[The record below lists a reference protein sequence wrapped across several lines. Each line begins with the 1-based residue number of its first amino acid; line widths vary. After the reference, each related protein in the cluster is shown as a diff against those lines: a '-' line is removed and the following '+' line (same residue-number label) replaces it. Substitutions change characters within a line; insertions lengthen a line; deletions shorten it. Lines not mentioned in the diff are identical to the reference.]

1 MRYAAGPQLG
11 QQMHFHRV
19 KRREFITLL
28 GGAAAGLP
36 QMAHAQQTTM
46 PVIGYL
52 HSQSP
57 DAFRDA
63 LRGFRQGLREAGYT
77 EGENLAVEYR
87 FADNQMDQLS
97 ELAADLV
104 RRRVAVIVTGGGPA
118 PTFAAKSATAT
129 IPILFAAIADDP
141 VKLGLVASLA
151 RPGGNVTGINALL
164 TESATKRLELLRE
177 MVPAMTR
184 VAALVNPTEA
194 SNTEATLKDLE
205 TAARLM
211 GLEIK
216 PLKASTSSE
225 INAAFAT
232 LEAERGAI
240 FVAPDSFF
248 TTRRVQL
255 VLLAMLHRIPVIYPT
270 RPFTE
275 AGGLMSYGTSLTDAY
290 RQAGDYTGRILK
302 GAKPADLPVARA
314 TKFELII
321 NASTSGML
329 GLTVPDKLLVAAD
342 EVIE

>member
-1 MRYAAGPQLG
+1 MAIHIR
-11 QQMHFHRV
+11 
-19 KRREFITLL
+19 RRELIAAL
-28 GGAAAGLP
+28 GCAAAWPLT
-36 QMAHAQQTTM
+36 ARAQQPTV
-46 PVIGYL
+46 PLIGYL
-52 HSQSP
+52 HSQSL
-57 DAFRDA
+57 DAFRDP
-63 LRGFRQGLREAGYT
+63 LRGFRQGLREEGYI
-77 EGENLAVEYR
+77 EGENVAIEYR

-104 RRRVAVIVTGGGPA
+104 RRHVAVIVTGGGPA
-118 PTFAAKSATAT
+118 PTFAAKSATAA

-151 RPGGNVTGINALL
+151 RPGGNVTGINTLV
-164 TESATKRLELLRE
+164 TELATKRLELLRE
-177 MVPAMTR
+177 MVPAITR

-216 PLKASTSSE
+216 ALKASTSGE

-232 LEAERGAI
+232 LEAERPSAI

-275 AGGLMSYGTSLTDAY
+275 AGGLMSYGANITDAY
-290 RQAGDYTGRILK
+290 RQAGGYTGRILR

-314 TKFELII
+314 TKFELVI

-329 GLTVPDKLLVAAD
+329 GLTVPPGLLVAAD

>member
-1 MRYAAGPQLG
+1 M
-11 QQMHFHRV
+11 
-19 KRREFITLL
+19 KRRDFITLI
-28 GGAAAGLP
+28 GGAAAAWPL
-36 QMAHAQQTTM
+36 AARAQQPAM
-46 PVIGYL
+46 PVIAVL

-57 DAFRDA
+57 DAFRDP

-77 EGENLAVEYR
+77 EGENLAIEYR
-87 FADNQMDQLS
+87 FADNQMDQLP

-151 RPGGNVTGINALL
+151 RPGGNVTGISILL
-164 TESATKRLELLRE
+164 TELATKRLELLRE
-177 MVPAMTR
+177 MVPAITR
-184 VAALVNPTEA
+184 VAALVNPAEA

-211 GLEIK
+211 GLEIMA
-216 PLKASTSSE
+216 LKASTSGE

-232 LEAERGAI
+232 LEAGRPGAI

-248 TTRRVQL
+248 ITRRVQL
-255 VLLAMLHRIPVIYPT
+255 VLLAMLHRIPMIYPT
-270 RPFTE
+270 RPFVE
-275 AGGLMSYGTSLTDAY
+275 VGGLMSYGPNLTDAY
-290 RQAGDYTGRILK
+290 RQTGGYTARILK

-314 TKFELII
+314 TKFQFVI
-321 NASTSGML
+321 NASTAGML
-329 GLTVPDKLLVAAD
+329 GLAVPPTLLAVAD

>member
-1 MRYAAGPQLG
+1 MTVTMG
-11 QQMHFHRV
+11 
-19 KRREFITLL
+19 RRELLAAL
-28 GGAAAGLP
+28 GGAAAWPL
-36 QMAHAQQTTM
+36 AARAQQPAM
-46 PVIGYL
+46 PVIGFL

-57 DAFRDA
+57 DAYRDM
-63 LRGFRQGLREAGYT
+63 LRGFRQGLRETGYI
-77 EGENLAVEYR
+77 EGENLAIEYR
-87 FADNQMDQLS
+87 FADNQTDQLS

-129 IPILFAAIADDP
+129 IPIVFAAIGNDP

-151 RPGGNVTGINALL
+151 RPGGNVTGISLL
-164 TESATKRLELLRE
+164 ATELATKRLELLRE
-177 MVPAMTR
+177 MVPAITH
-184 VAALVNPTEA
+184 VAVLVNPTEA

-211 GLEIK
+211 GLEITT
-216 PLKASTSSE
+216 LKASTIGE

-232 LEAERGAI
+232 IQSERPGAI
-240 FVAPDSFF
+240 FVALDSFF
-248 TTRRVQL
+248 TARRVQL
-255 VLLAMLHRIPVIYPT
+255 ALLAMLHRVPVIYGF

-290 RQAGDYTGRILK
+290 RQSGGYTGRILK
-302 GAKPADLPVARA
+302 GAKPADLPVVRA
-314 TKFELII
+314 TKFELVI
-321 NASTSGML
+321 NASTAKML